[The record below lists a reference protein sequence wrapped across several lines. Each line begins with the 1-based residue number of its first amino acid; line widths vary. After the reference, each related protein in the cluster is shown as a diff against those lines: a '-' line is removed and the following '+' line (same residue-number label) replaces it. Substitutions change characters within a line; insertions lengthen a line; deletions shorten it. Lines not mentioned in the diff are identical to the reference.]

1 MSHLSYERV
10 SVVVV
15 VAMVIIGLVIVGIG
29 LAMVAGAA
37 PTFTTEVISPAKL

>member
-10 SVVVV
+10 SAIVVA
-15 VAMVIIGLVIVGIG
+15 AMVIVGLVIVGVG
-29 LAMVAGAA
+29 LAMVAGST

>member
-10 SVVVV
+10 SALVV
-15 VAMVIIGLVIVGIG
+15 VAMVIIGLVIVVIG
-29 LAMVAGAA
+29 LAMVAGST